1 MNKPSILLA
10 SLASA
15 IFFTMGLPNEV
26 FNYGLPAL
34 GYIALVPLYF
44 AAANAPSFGFAALSL
59 GLYGA
64 AHHALSS
71 YWLYFFKDFAFW
83 TIGATTLAYGV
94 VYAVFGL
101 YLAFALKKA
110 GPYRPIAFAL
120 AWTCFEYLKATGFLG
135 YPWGLLPY
143 TQTEFLPLLQIAD
156 TTGIYGLS
164 FVLAFANGAIAE
176 LLGPQAQPRP
186 SQLPL
191 AEPCPSAGPSTGR
204 PAYVD
209 ADKLCPSAQGESS
222 IDLQDAS
229 SPAELCPSGA
239 ASGAGLRRRAQAWRH
254 ALGVM
259 VGYEGWL
266 RRGYVLVA
274 ALLLSICLGYGLFRL
289 EKPPVAV
296 SSLDTVLVQQN
307 ADPWIL
313 GEEASLEANISLAR
327 KALPD
332 GSPPPDLILFSE
344 SSLKRPYKEFQRW
357 FSTMPA
363 SDPLIPFIKEKG
375 SHLLTG
381 APVVLDWEEL
391 EMTNSVILI
400 DPEARLV
407 GDYAKVHP
415 VPFAEAIP
423 LWEYE
428 WFRTFMREVVGLDS
442 GWVMGSEFKVFRLP
456 ARSGEVAF
464 GAPICFED
472 AFPEV
477 CREFILGG
485 ADLLI
490 NLTNDAWSETV
501 SAEVQHFAAAR
512 FRAIE
517 YRRSLV
523 RSTNGGV
530 SCVVDARGKAIAQL
544 PLFERASLRTD
555 VPIYRGPPT
564 VYLRFGDWFARLCL
578 LLSGISAIIL
588 MVRDGRERRRL

>member
-1 MNKPSILLA
+1 MRKPAIITA
-10 SLASA
+10 ALASA
-15 IFFTMGLPNEV
+15 FVFALGLPNEA
-26 FNYGLPAL
+26 FNYGLPVL

-44 AAANAPSFGFAALSL
+44 AAARAPSFGFAALSL

-71 YWLYFFKDFAFW
+71 YWLYFFKDFALW

-110 GPYRPIAFAL
+110 GPYRPFAFAL

-156 TTGIYGLS
+156 ITGIYGLS
-164 FVLAFANGAIAE
+164 FVLAFANGALAE
-176 LLGPQAQPRP
+176 LLGPQAALGPR
-186 SQLPL
+186 LL
-191 AEPCPSAGPSTGR
+191 
-204 PAYVD
+204 
-209 ADKLCPSAQGESS
+209 
-222 IDLQDAS
+222 
-229 SPAELCPSGA
+229 SPAEHCPSKPG
-239 ASGAGLRRRAQAWRH
+239 SQRRGQSRRRSLAIPA
-254 ALGVM
+254 
-259 VGYEGWL
+259 GYERRL
-266 RRGYVLVA
+266 RLDYALFA
-274 ALLLSICLGYGLFRL
+274 AFLLALNLGYGLFRL
-289 EKPPVAV
+289 GKPPLAA
-296 SSLDTVLVQQN
+296 SSLDAVLVQQN

-313 GEEASLEANISLAR
+313 GEEASLEANIRLAR
-327 KALPD
+327 QALPP

-357 FSTMPA
+357 FSAEPA
-363 SDPLIPFIKEKG
+363 ADPLIPFIKEKG
-375 SHLLTG
+375 AYLLTG

-391 EMTNSVILI
+391 EMTNSVILV
-400 DPEARLV
+400 DPKARLV

-442 GWVMGSEFKVFRLP
+442 GWVMGKEFKVFRLP
-456 ARSGEVAF
+456 TRAGEVAF

-477 CREFILGG
+477 CREFFLGG
-485 ADLLI
+485 ADLLV

-517 YRRSLV
+517 FRRSLV

-530 SCVVDARGKAIAQL
+530 TCVVDARGKVVAEL
-544 PLFERASLRTD
+544 PLFEQASLRTE

-564 VYLRFGDWFARLCL
+564 LYWRFGDWFARLCL
-578 LLSGISAIIL
+578 LLSGLSAIIL
-588 MVRDGRERRRL
+588 MVREGRERRRL